1 MNIWNKYLFKSLLK
15 TFLFLLLSIFF
26 TFSIVDLS
34 MNGVR
39 FFSSGTLGFL
49 EIAKYYV
56 YTFSNHHAFFFPLTF
71 LLASLKVFLDLNRHH
86 ELVALQMA
94 GLSQKKLLTPFFTF
108 ALLLV
113 IASYAHQEWLA
124 PTTQT
129 VATTFRSKHAKHKKK
144 NTAHLHNVTL
154 QDQSE
159 IIYQNFQDNELFDV
173 YWIRNNK
180 DIWYM
185 KYLKLNPTRGLFADH
200 FQRTTGE
207 LEKTESF
214 TEISFP
220 QIAFD
225 PNVKLEN
232 FIPLENRP
240 LSTLLA
246 QSFKKNSERK
256 NVLCH
261 LHYTL
266 ASPLACFLLLFA
278 IAPLSFRF
286 SRVKNA
292 FLITAISLF
301 AFVAFKTILDGML
314 ILGENQVM
322 PSFAA
327 IWGPIVVVFSL
338 VMPKFIK
345 I

>member
-1 MNIWNKYLFKSLLK
+1 MKIWNKYLFTSLAK
-15 TFLFLLLSIFF
+15 TFFFLLLSIFL

-39 FFSSGTLGFL
+39 FFSNGSFGFL
-49 EIAKYYV
+49 EIVKYYA

-71 LLASLKVFLDLNRHH
+71 LFASLKVFLDLNRHH

-94 GLSQKKLLTPFFTF
+94 GLSQKKLLTPFFAF
-108 ALLLV
+108 AFLLV
-113 IASYAHQEWLA
+113 LASYSHQEWLA

-129 VATTFRSKHAKHKKK
+129 VATSFRIQHGKHKKK
-144 NTAHLHNVTL
+144 NISHLHNVTL

-159 IIYQNFQDNELFDV
+159 IIYQSFQNNELFDV

-180 DIWYM
+180 DVWYM
-185 KYLKLNPTRGLFADH
+185 KYLKLNPTKGLFVDH
-200 FQRTTGE
+200 FQRTTSE

-225 PNVKLEN
+225 PNVQLEN
-232 FIPLENRP
+232 FIPLQNRR
-240 LSTLLA
+240 LSTLLTQA
-246 QSFKKNSERK
+246 FKKNSERK

-266 ASPLACFLLLFA
+266 ASPLASILLLLG

-286 SRVKNA
+286 SRSKNA
-292 FLITAISLF
+292 LVITALSLF
-301 AFVAFKTILDGML
+301 GFVSLKTILDGML
-314 ILGENQVM
+314 ILGENQVI

-327 IWGPIVVVFSL
+327 IWGPILVIFAFVF
-338 VMPKFIK
+338 PKFIK